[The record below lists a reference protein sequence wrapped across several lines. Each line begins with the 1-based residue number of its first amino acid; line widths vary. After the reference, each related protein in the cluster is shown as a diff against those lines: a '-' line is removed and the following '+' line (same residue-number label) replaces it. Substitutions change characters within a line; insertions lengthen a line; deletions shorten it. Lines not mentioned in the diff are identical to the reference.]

1 MRVDFVGG
9 ARRKRDGFEN
19 LGPRRPRSRNLS
31 IKEPSNRRIFAAQS
45 PYHSIT
51 DGILPVRSNMEAAH
65 WAERERR
72 MVRKA
77 LGVCLGSILVVCV
90 GIGCAN
96 ALLPATSTAAP
107 VANAASN
114 AKTTAMNSAIDASG
128 VKDAV
133 SDALLAHTWDIANA
147 TGISSAQ
154 VQTCIEN
161 LDIKDWQVADLPA
174 NAVPA
179 STVSGSAAGVPA
191 TLTTYNNP
199 GYVTISAYGQ
209 SIDLAVPAA
218 AQQAR
223 APSSRSRRSLTPNSQ
238 TQLCVS
244 GLPVT
249 CPVRCRRPSLTSPNI
264 QKAACEP
271 LASRLPFRL

>member
-1 MRVDFVGG
+1 
-9 ARRKRDGFEN
+9 
-19 LGPRRPRSRNLS
+19 
-31 IKEPSNRRIFAAQS
+31 
-45 PYHSIT
+45 
-51 DGILPVRSNMEAAH
+51 
-65 WAERERR
+65 

-133 SDALLAHTWDIANA
+133 SDALLAHTWAIANA

-218 AQQAR
+218 AQQY
-223 APSSRSRRSLTPNSQ
+223 
-238 TQLCVS
+238 
-244 GLPVT
+244 LP
-249 CPVRCRRPSLTSPNI
+249 LI
-264 QKAACEP
+264 AC
-271 LASRLPFRL
+271 ANR

>member
-9 ARRKRDGFEN
+9 ARRNRDGFEN
-19 LGPRRPRSRNLS
+19 LGPCCPPSRNLS

-65 WAERERR
+65 RTERERR
-72 MVRKA
+72 MVRKT

-90 GIGCAN
+90 GIGCAS

-107 VANAASN
+107 VANAASSV
-114 AKTTAMNSAIDASG
+114 KTTTMNSAIDASG

-147 TGISSAQ
+147 TGISSSQ

-174 NAVPA
+174 NAVPTN
-179 STVSGSAAGVPA
+179 TVSGSAAGVPA
-191 TLTTYNNP
+191 TLTTYNTP
-199 GYVTISAYGQ
+199 GYVTVSAYGQ

-218 AQQAR
+218 AQQY
-223 APSSRSRRSLTPNSQ
+223 
-238 TQLCVS
+238 
-244 GLPVT
+244 LP
-249 CPVRCRRPSLTSPNI
+249 LI
-264 QKAACEP
+264 AC
-271 LASRLPFRL
+271 ANQ

>member
-1 MRVDFVGG
+1 MNGSSASD
-9 ARRKRDGFEN
+9 
-19 LGPRRPRSRNLS
+19 
-31 IKEPSNRRIFAAQS
+31 IHRIN
-45 PYHSIT
+45 
-51 DGILPVRSNMEAAH
+51 ILTSY
-65 WAERERR
+65 
-72 MVRKA
+72 
-77 LGVCLGSILVVCV
+77 ILCH
-90 GIGCAN
+90 ILHIFLCILN
-96 ALLPATSTAAP
+96 WKDTHDNTC
-107 VANAASN
+107 
-114 AKTTAMNSAIDASG
+114 KTTAMNSAIDASG

-218 AQQAR
+218 AQQY
-223 APSSRSRRSLTPNSQ
+223 
-238 TQLCVS
+238 
-244 GLPVT
+244 LP
-249 CPVRCRRPSLTSPNI
+249 LI
-264 QKAACEP
+264 AC
-271 LASRLPFRL
+271 ANQ

>member
-9 ARRKRDGFEN
+9 ARRNRDGFEN
-19 LGPRRPRSRNLS
+19 LGPRRSPSRNLS
-31 IKEPSNRRIFAAQS
+31 TKEPPNRRIFAAQS

-65 WAERERR
+65 RAERERR

-107 VANAASN
+107 VANAASSV
-114 AKTTAMNSAIDASG
+114 KTTAMNSAIDASG

-147 TGISSAQ
+147 TGISSSQ

-179 STVSGSAAGVPA
+179 NTVSGSAAGVPA
-191 TLTTYNNP
+191 TLTTYNTP
-199 GYVTISAYGQ
+199 GYVTVSAYGQ

-218 AQQAR
+218 AQQY
-223 APSSRSRRSLTPNSQ
+223 
-238 TQLCVS
+238 
-244 GLPVT
+244 LP
-249 CPVRCRRPSLTSPNI
+249 LI
-264 QKAACEP
+264 AC
-271 LASRLPFRL
+271 ANQ

>member
-9 ARRKRDGFEN
+9 ARRNRDGFEN
-19 LGPRRPRSRNLS
+19 LSPRRPRSRNLS

-218 AQQAR
+218 AQQY
-223 APSSRSRRSLTPNSQ
+223 
-238 TQLCVS
+238 
-244 GLPVT
+244 LP
-249 CPVRCRRPSLTSPNI
+249 LI
-264 QKAACEP
+264 AC
-271 LASRLPFRL
+271 ANR